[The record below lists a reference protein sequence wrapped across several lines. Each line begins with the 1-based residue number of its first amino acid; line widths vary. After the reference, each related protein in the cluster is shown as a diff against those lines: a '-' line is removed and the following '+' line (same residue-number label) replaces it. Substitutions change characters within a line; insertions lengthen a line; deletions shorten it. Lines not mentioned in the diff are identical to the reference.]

1 MALYVRTLARGLLSG
16 DSAEF
21 QTIAYTMGMGHPT
34 GYPVYV
40 LIGKLF
46 TYLPIGEIAYR
57 VNLFSAVSAAIAIA
71 ILYLVIRQLGANQ
84 ASAFFGSLLLAFVP
98 QFWKFA
104 VVAEVYAPSAACL
117 AFILL
122 CVLKWSESNKP
133 HWIFWAGFSG
143 GVSLGIHSSIA
154 LTAPA
159 ILIYLFANLK
169 AQRGTRQKGL
179 VAIKYAGLGAL
190 TGICL
195 FLLSFFYIDH
205 RNSPA
210 GYYNSVIFPWL
221 GVWDMTASDFDSPFE
236 RLAFL
241 YFPPQFRGRF
251 FAVSIDLVT
260 LRLKDFVHDYGLLL
274 NFGLLGMISFFIP
287 NRRSIAE
294 KSGSMLLFLVLVIS
308 ASFAITYDVHDYYVF
323 YYPSFLVLGIL
334 AGLGVHRSV
343 KAIMTAIKVPRVAPW
358 VSGIFCGMVL
368 SISFYGSLSYAWRNQ
383 IPPGL
388 DTWDKYSFQFPA
400 ANRLKSERTVA
411 IVEDD
416 AIVFTNWNRLYS
428 LYYVAVVIHGRLDMD
443 FHQTYPQ
450 ENDHRIADTLIDYIE
465 SNIDERPIYF
475 TMYPFPLLDRYSVSS
490 VRPDLFR
497 IEKK

>member
-1 MALYVRTLARGLLSG
+1 MALYVRTLARGLLIG

-21 QTIAYTMGMGHPT
+21 KTIAYTMGMGHPT

-71 ILYLVIRQLGANQ
+71 ILYLVIRQLGANH

-117 AFILL
+117 ASILL

-133 HWIFWAGFSG
+133 YWIFLAGLSG

-179 VAIKYAGLGAL
+179 VAIKYAGLGVL
-190 TGICL
+190 TGIGL

-251 FAVSIDLVT
+251 FSAPIDLVT
-260 LRLKDFVHDYGLLL
+260 LRLKDFIRDHGLLL
-274 NFGLLGMISFFIP
+274 TFGLLGAISYFIP

-294 KSGSMLLFLVLVIS
+294 KGEAMLLLLVFSVS
-308 ASFAITYDVHDYYVF
+308 MAFAVTYDVHDYYAF

-334 AGLGVHRSV
+334 SGLGVHRSV
-343 KAIMTAIKVPRVAPW
+343 KAVMTAAKVPHLAPW
-358 VSGIFCGMVL
+358 VSGIFCGAVL
-368 SISFYGSLSYAWRNQ
+368 AVSFHGSLSYAWRNR

-388 DTWDKYSFQFPA
+388 DARDEYSFRYPA
-400 ANRLKSERTVA
+400 ADRLKSERMVA
-411 IVEDD
+411 ILEDD

-443 FHQTYPQ
+443 FHQTHPQ
-450 ENDHRIADTLIDYIE
+450 EGDDRIPDTLIDYIE
-465 SNIDERPIYF
+465 SNIDERPVYF

-490 VRPDLFR
+490 IRPDLFQ